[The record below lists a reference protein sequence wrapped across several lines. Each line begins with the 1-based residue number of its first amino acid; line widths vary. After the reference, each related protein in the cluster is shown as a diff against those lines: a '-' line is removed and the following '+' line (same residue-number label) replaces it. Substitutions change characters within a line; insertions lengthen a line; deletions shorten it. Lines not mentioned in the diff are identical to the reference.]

1 MSTAK
6 KKTRDARALASSV
19 SSLGQLLYQSINQVP
34 MLWMGTTVICREGY
48 HYAFFYMFIMFG
60 VSSYQCDSRLLASGR
75 RGRAAAA
82 GLVPAGGDLPP

>member
-1 MSTAK
+1 
-6 KKTRDARALASSV
+6 
-19 SSLGQLLYQSINQVP
+19 

-48 HYAFFYMFIMFG
+48 HYAFPGFFYMFIMFG

-82 GLVPAGGDLPP
+82 GLVPAGGDLPPYIYNVPNVS

>member
-34 MLWMGTTVICREGY
+34 MLWMGTDRKSV
-48 HYAFFYMFIMFG
+48 
-60 VSSYQCDSRLLASGR
+60 V
-75 RGRAAAA
+75 
-82 GLVPAGGDLPP
+82 